1 MLLKMLLNDLKQ
13 YTAMDKYLFF
23 TEEQGN
29 ILIRLLLAHILSD
42 FVFQTKKMV
51 AGKNWFSQH
60 LFVHAAIVYTCTAL
74 FTGWWLGAMVIA
86 GTHYIVDGLKIDAQ
100 KRMLASELVLFVTD
114 QILHV
119 GILIFLWAYELNII
133 HPLFNVFTALLTD
146 YTVSLVAL
154 GYLII
159 TTPVGYVI
167 AFTTKG
173 MMKGNAEA
181 GNNERGG
188 KNIGIYERIIILTF
202 VLMGQYEAIG
212 FLITGKSIIRFVNK
226 DEHIRSEYVLLGTM
240 MSYMFAIVT
249 GVLIKLL
256 L

>member
-1 MLLKMLLNDLKQ
+1 
-13 YTAMDKYLFF
+13 MDNYVFF

-29 ILIRLLLAHILSD
+29 ILIRLLLAHLLSD

-51 AGKNWFSQH
+51 AGKSWFSRY
-60 LFVHAAIVYTCTAL
+60 LIAHAAIVYLCTAL
-74 FTGWWLGAMVIA
+74 FTGWWVIA
-86 GTHYIVDGLKIDAQ
+86 FVIAASHYIIDGLKIEAQ
-100 KRMLASELVLFVTD
+100 KKMFAGELVLFVTD
-114 QILHV
+114 QILHIA
-119 GILIFLWAYELNII
+119 ILIFLWAYQFDLM
-133 HPLFNVFTALLTD
+133 HLLFNMFTASLND
-146 YTVSLVAL
+146 YTISLVML
-154 GYLII
+154 GYLIV
-159 TTPVGYVI
+159 TTPAGYVI
-167 AFTTKG
+167 AFTTKN
-173 MMKGNAEA
+173 MMKENSES

-202 VLMGQYEAIG
+202 VLLGQYEAIG

-256 L
+256 LADYN